1 ATLLLG
7 CVWIGSAPAQTL
19 VRVPADTANF
29 QDAMARVADGGIVEL
44 GSGVYTAPV
53 GGFTNP
59 AGKGM
64 TIQAASSASVTL
76 SGGGHDIFR
85 FTNGKRAQGKVIT
98 FVGLRFAD
106 GVSNEAFI
114 GGGLTLGESEAVF
127 QSCSFINNKTADVT
141 KPGGG
146 GALFIAGS
154 VVSFN
159 GCVFIGNTSP
169 TGGGGMTALDSRVSI
184 TNCRFT

>member
-1 ATLLLG
+1 MNRSGRKAILFSHRRFFWGATLLLG
-7 CVWIGSAPAQTL
+7 CFWIGSAPAQNL

-64 TIQAASSASVTL
+64 TIQAASGASVAL

-85 FTNGKRAQGKVIT
+85 FTNGKRGQGKVIT
-98 FVGLRFAD
+98 FIGLRFAD

-114 GGGLTLGESEAVF
+114 GGGLTLGECEAVF

-146 GALFIAGS
+146 ALECHGAAMGILQPKPLPS
-154 VVSFN
+154 
-159 GCVFIGNTSP
+159 T
-169 TGGGGMTALDSRVSI
+169 D
-184 TNCRFT
+184 